1 MFHTENNFFQSEARH
16 CNARF
21 IKHLGLA
28 RFYREYNINKTKLLS
43 SRDSLLIEKSSNM
56 VIHIVLS

>member
-1 MFHTENNFFQSEARH
+1 MFYTENNIFQSEARH

-21 IKHLGLA
+21 IKHLELA
-28 RFYREYNINKTKLLS
+28 RFCGEYNINKPKFLS
-43 SRDSLLIEKSSNM
+43 SKDSLLIEKSSNT